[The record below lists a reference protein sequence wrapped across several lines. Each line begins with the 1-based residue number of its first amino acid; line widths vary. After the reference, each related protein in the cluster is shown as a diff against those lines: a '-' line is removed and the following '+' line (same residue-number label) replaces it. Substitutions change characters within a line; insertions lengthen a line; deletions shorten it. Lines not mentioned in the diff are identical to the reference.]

1 MGREG
6 ARDLHVDHSIPAFG
20 TFPVKVMLIS
30 GPFIIL
36 HDLISKFAEQFPDF
50 PVYLPDEK
58 HFIHR
63 VIAFDPFGRIT
74 DTPGYALLRW
84 QVRFCKNQ
92 PDR

>member
-1 MGREG
+1 
-6 ARDLHVDHSIPAFG
+6 
-20 TFPVKVMLIS
+20 MLI
-30 GPFIIL
+30 FNALIL
-36 HDLISKFAEQFPDF
+36 LPVLFPKFAEQFPDF